1 MIETVCQ
8 TDSLDAEQE
17 RLEQELRI
25 IAENLANLIQKNAS
39 VALDQTEQAESCMAI
54 IPTPRFAA
62 ENLLS

>member
-1 MIETVCQ
+1 MNGDEKSLKV
-8 TDSLDAEQE
+8 DSPIWD
-17 RLEQELRI
+17 
-25 IAENLANLIQKNAS
+25 KNAS